1 MFDTV
6 IIRECSLTSR
16 VQVYTDGLTRN
27 VERFRCSRYGWR
39 AELMVIGGVEELH
52 FVILLFQ
59 HDLQKYVMKN
69 LKLAC
74 CVCCNYKVG
83 RYLKKSNGGT
93 RHNCN
98 VWTSFIVLKNMPCA
112 Y

>member
-1 MFDTV
+1 
-6 IIRECSLTSR
+6 
-16 VQVYTDGLTRN
+16 
-27 VERFRCSRYGWR
+27 
-39 AELMVIGGVEELH
+39 MVIGGVEELH

-69 LKLAC
+69 FNLAC

-98 VWTSFIVLKNMPCA
+98 VWTFLLFWKTCG
-112 Y
+112 

>member
-1 MFDTV
+1 
-6 IIRECSLTSR
+6 
-16 VQVYTDGLTRN
+16 
-27 VERFRCSRYGWR
+27 
-39 AELMVIGGVEELH
+39 MVIGGVEELH

-93 RHNCN
+93 TVFENAN
-98 VWTSFIVLKNMPCA
+98 SLKKRSPSKRMYVCQILC
-112 Y
+112 

>member
-1 MFDTV
+1 
-6 IIRECSLTSR
+6 
-16 VQVYTDGLTRN
+16 
-27 VERFRCSRYGWR
+27 
-39 AELMVIGGVEELH
+39 MVIGGVEELH

-69 LKLAC
+69 LNLAC

-112 Y
+112 YYSTSESF